1 VITPA
6 AIPLAAIDR
15 VDVADYVSTLITV
28 YVVLILIRILMSYFR
43 NIPYYRAL
51 DIFLRFVTEVTDPW
65 LNLFRRFIPP
75 VRVGGAALDL
85 TPMIAVFALILLGRV
100 ATSLI
105 AG

>member
-1 VITPA
+1 MIVALT
-6 AIPLAAIDR
+6 R

-28 YVVLILIRILMSYFR
+28 YVVLIFIRILMSYFR

-75 VRVGGAALDL
+75 VRAGPAALDL
-85 TPMIAVFALILLGRV
+85 SPMIAVFVLVILGGLVTRLISG
-100 ATSLI
+100 
-105 AG
+105 